1 MLMLFALI
9 LGSIVVV
16 AAIVYEIRSAL
27 FGLALSNG
35 VEVLVSREMYWSI
48 VRRYQMDDEPDHG
61 VRWDHAVLDVIR
73 PVRPH
78 EWKYLVRSL
87 GYQIASGEGVGT
99 RRQRQAQMV
108 KR

>member
-9 LGSIVVV
+9 LVSIVVV

-35 VEVLVSREMYWSI
+35 IEVLVSREMYWSI
-48 VRRYQMDDEPDHG
+48 VRRYQMDDEPDHR
-61 VRWDHAVLDVIR
+61 VRWDHAVLDIIR

-78 EWKYLVRSL
+78 DGDSSFALSVTRSPPQRVW
-87 GYQIASGEGVGT
+87 GRGGSA
-99 RRQRQAQMV
+99 RRRW
-108 KR
+108 

>member
-1 MLMLFALI
+1 MLVLFGLV

-16 AAIVYEIRSAL
+16 GAIVYEVRSAL

-35 VEVLVSREMYWSI
+35 VEVLVSREMYWAI
-48 VRRYQMDDEPDHG
+48 VCRYQADTESDDR
-61 VRWDHAVLDVIR
+61 VRWDHAVLDVLR
-73 PVRPH
+73 PERPY

-87 GYQIASGEGVGT
+87 GYQISSGEGVGT
-99 RRQRQAQMV
+99 RRQRQTQTV